1 MAKGT
6 KKTATNANKTRGRQS
21 DFSGEQLVYLDGLA
35 KDFHNRKDRGVFY
48 NEAAQ
53 GLIDK
58 FGYSRDG
65 KVFVQADTLN
75 SEERVEYYQA
85 LRSVSVNF
93 AMKCFDVLTKALLR
107 KWASGSVTGTWPNP
121 RTEPTLQKL
130 SIP

>member
-1 MAKGT
+1 MAKGS

-21 DFSGEQLVYLDGLA
+21 DFSGEQLAYLDGLA
-35 KDFHNRKDRGVFY
+35 KDFHNRKDRGAFY

-65 KVFVQADTLN
+65 KTFVQGETLS
-75 SEERVEYYQA
+75 SEQRVEYYQA
-85 LRSVSVNF
+85 LRSVSEEF
-93 AMKCFDVLTKALLR
+93 GMKCFEVLTKALLI
-107 KWASGSVTGTWPNP
+107 KWANGSDTGTWPNP

-130 SIP
+130 SIL